1 MSQNVSIQTVRETTA
16 GCEPETHIAKQLLT
30 ELLLLMVRSFLCP
43 QCQCQCPD
51 EQCRKVPCVVCHE
64 ICLYL
69 FMGTI
74 FISSLCSLSLRESA
88 KNTS

>member
-1 MSQNVSIQTVRETTA
+1 MSQNVSIKTVRETTA

-51 EQCRKVPCVVCHE
+51 EQCRKVPCVFVMSSAY
-64 ICLYL
+64 ISLLALVLLALYVL
-69 FMGTI
+69 
-74 FISSLCSLSLRESA
+74 
-88 KNTS
+88 